1 VTASPQRFGLSC
13 ALTTPFLADGSVDL
27 ARLAAHARS
36 RLAAGCASV
45 TICGTTG
52 EGASLGA
59 ASRER
64 ILGAL
69 HGAGMELRHQLVVGI
84 AASSIEEAS
93 AQAKQA
99 AAFGCRTVLLPP
111 PFYFKDA
118 TEDGLSDWFSLV
130 LDCVAAEN
138 LRAILYHIPAVTAM
152 PLSIALIGRLKE
164 RFPSTL
170 LGVKDSSGDSDY
182 ARSLL
187 TLHRDLAILIGDERR
202 LPEAVRMGASGAI
215 SGLANVVPDL
225 MLPLAN
231 EGRDD
236 QRIFALVEE
245 VLKYPV
251 TPAVKELVAHQNGDA
266 AWRNVAPP
274 LSPLTR
280 AEAERLTT
288 AFDAIMQQAAA

>member
-1 VTASPQRFGLSC
+1 MTASQQRFGLSC

-27 ARLAAHARS
+27 ARLTAHARS
-36 RLAAGCASV
+36 CLAAGCASV

-59 ASRER
+59 ASRDR
-64 ILGAL
+64 SLGAL
-69 HGAGMELRHQLVVGI
+69 HDAGMDLRHKIVVGI

-93 AQAKQA
+93 AQVKQA

-130 LDCVAAEN
+130 LDRVAAAN

-170 LGVKDSSGDSDY
+170 LGVKDSSGDPDY

-187 TLHRDLAILIGDERR
+187 TQHR
-202 LPEAVRMGASGAI
+202 
-215 SGLANVVPDL
+215 
-225 MLPLAN
+225 
-231 EGRDD
+231 
-236 QRIFALVEE
+236 
-245 VLKYPV
+245 
-251 TPAVKELVAHQNGDA
+251 
-266 AWRNVAPP
+266 
-274 LSPLTR
+274 
-280 AEAERLTT
+280 
-288 AFDAIMQQAAA
+288 

>member
-1 VTASPQRFGLSC
+1 
-13 ALTTPFLADGSVDL
+13 LTTPFLADGSVDL
-27 ARLAAHARS
+27 ARLTAHARS
-36 RLAAGCASV
+36 CLAAGCASV

-59 ASRER
+59 ASRDR

-69 HGAGMELRHQLVVGI
+69 QDAGMDLRHETIVGI

-93 AQAKQA
+93 AQVKQA
-99 AAFGCRTVLLPP
+99 AAFGCRTILLSP

-118 TEDGLSDWFSLV
+118 TEDGLYDWFSLV
-130 LDCVAAEN
+130 LDRVAAGN
-138 LRAILYHIPAVTAM
+138 LRAILYHIPAVTM
-152 PLSIALIGRLKE
+152 VPLSISLIGRLKV
-164 RFPSTL
+164 RFPLTL

-187 TLHRDLAILIGDERR
+187 TQHRELAILIGDERR

-215 SGLANVVPDL
+215 SGLANIVPDL

-251 TPAVKELVAHQNGDA
+251 TPAVKELIAHQTGDA
-266 AWRNVAPP
+266 GWLNVAPP

-280 AEAERLTT
+280 EDAERLTT
-288 AFDAIMQQAAA
+288 AFDTILQRTARDSGRPKE